1 MAISKLNLN
10 LIIFGVLLF
19 FGILALY
26 FYWNPSDSNLFPK
39 CPLYSTT
46 GIYCPGCGSQRAAHQ
61 ILNGNIIEGIR
72 HNYLIGLLV
81 IVLLYQVFTYI
92 MNDMFNKNIPNL
104 LHKSKVTFSILIII
118 ILFWILRNINL
129 FPFTEL
135 AP

>member
-1 MAISKLNLN
+1 MVISKLKLS
-10 LIIFGVLLF
+10 IIIIGVLTFL
-19 FGILALY
+19 GMLALY
-26 FYWNPSDSNLFPK
+26 IFWNPTETNIFPK
-39 CPLYSTT
+39 CPVYGVT

-72 HNYLIGLLV
+72 HNYLIGLLGL
-81 IVLLYQVFTYI
+81 VLSYQVFMFI
-92 MNDMFNKNIPNL
+92 MNSVLQKGIVNL
-104 LHKSKVTFSILIII
+104 LHKSKVTMGILVIV